1 MENSWMNA
9 EHIAQFAQQGFVVLR
24 RAFDPLQLT
33 GECRRALS
41 ESFLANDSPRMLAQG
56 SGTVSFQ
63 YVPVMCES
71 TPLSLG
77 LLDHFA
83 LDAAELLGRAVLP
96 GRAKATRYYGDTG
109 WHRDSG
115 RDLYSAAFVTYLDPT
130 SAQTGVFRVLPGSHT
145 DTDRPIPD
153 ASSGDAADLGEVI
166 ETEPGDVIVF
176 DEHIIHGSTG
186 GGERCQWRV
195 DFVIDPLGPDE
206 EELVKANFEQ
216 IFLDV
221 RREGGY
227 DARRYPS
234 YGPYWQSLERPWS
247 NRLRDLGIYQC
258 AAAAE
263 GR

>member
-1 MENSWMNA
+1 MENSRVNA
-9 EHIAQFAQQGFVVLR
+9 EHLARFAQSGFVVLR
-24 RAFDPLQLT
+24 RAFDPLPLT

-41 ESFLANDSPRMLAQG
+41 EAFLPNDSLQVLAQG

-83 LDAAELLGRAVLP
+83 LDAAKLLGRAVLP
-96 GRAKATRYYGDTG
+96 GRAKVTRYYGDTG
-109 WHRDSG
+109 WHRDSE
-115 RDLYSAAFVTYLDPT
+115 RDLGSVAFVAYLDAT

-153 ASSGDAADLGEVI
+153 ASSGDAPDLGEVI

-206 EELVKANFEQ
+206 EELVKTNFEQ
-216 IFLDV
+216 VFPNA
-221 RREGGY
+221 EHEPGY

-234 YGPYWQSLERPWS
+234 YGSYWQSLERPWS
-247 NRLRDLGIYQC
+247 KRLRDLGVYQR